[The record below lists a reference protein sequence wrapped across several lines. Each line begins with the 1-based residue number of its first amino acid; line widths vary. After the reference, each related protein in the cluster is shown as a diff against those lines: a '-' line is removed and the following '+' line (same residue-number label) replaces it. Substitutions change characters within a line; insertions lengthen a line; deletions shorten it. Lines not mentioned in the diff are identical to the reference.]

1 MSHNEDSKN
10 SSKSDGA
17 SSDICI
23 VDNGSANSS
32 NKAAGWKGSSPSSPT
47 YTLANK
53 NINPSPE
60 FTNTPSPI
68 PSPRPDKPVSRLK
81 RIILAPC
88 QPYSPIRFNKEIK
101 IEIEKSNV

>member
-32 NKAAGWKGSSPSSPT
+32 NKAAGWKRSSPSSPT

-53 NINPSPE
+53 NINPSPR
-60 FTNTPSPI
+60 FTNTPSLALDQI
-68 PSPRPDKPVSRLK
+68 SQWAVLNVSFLHRANQIVLK
-81 RIILAPC
+81 D
-88 QPYSPIRFNKEIK
+88 STKK
-101 IEIEKSNV
+101 